1 VAATRTPRTDRKRFQ
16 VVDDTLVIGDLT
28 ITFQRTLR
36 VSEQGI
42 NALPPGL
49 GNFPLRTIDPMRP
62 HLPEW
67 ITRRGGVLLPLYLRE
82 AMWLS
87 FSADQPVA
95 IQIGIGG
102 RCVVSGEELV
112 NALVRDPQNYVVTP
126 TQPWIDGY
134 KTDDGEVRQFVAVA
148 PGSGQSAEHQ
158 LTGSDSVGGVQIQVW
173 HLTPAALKRWRA
185 QQNRSARRHSGV
197 VFSAPL
203 QSNPFDSIVYSQ
215 ALASPPDAL
224 VLYHKQAS
232 PMAVGLG
239 GAIEQEIYPDE
250 FAAEDWQA
258 EPTARVW
265 VHLVS
270 IPSWCELTGEPA
282 PSTPVSTETYIEYG
296 LPWFDY
302 YDADAGDIPA
312 TDTLANLK
320 SIGELTE
327 DPADTDGAWVHPD
340 APVVR
345 RILDDRPRAVS
356 PGDWDWA

>member
-1 VAATRTPRTDRKRFQ
+1 MATTRTPRADRKRFQ
-16 VVDDTLVIGDLT
+16 VVDDSLVIGDLH

-36 VSEQGI
+36 VSEQGT

-62 HLPEW
+62 HLPAW
-67 ITRRGGVLLPLYLRE
+67 IASRGGVLLPLYLRE

-87 FSADQPVA
+87 FSTDQPVA

-112 NALVRDPQNYVVTP
+112 NALVRDPQNYVVAP

-134 KTDDGEVRQFVAVA
+134 KTDDGEVRQFVAVT

-185 QQNRSARRHSGV
+185 QQNRSARHSSGIV
-197 VFSAPL
+197 YGAPL
-203 QSNPFDSIVYSQ
+203 PTTSFDSIVFS
-215 ALASPPDAL
+215 ATAPPSDGL
-224 VLYHKQAS
+224 VLYSMAS

-270 IPSWCELTGEPA
+270 IPTWCELTGEPA

-312 TDTLANLK
+312 TETLANLK
-320 SIGELTE
+320 SVGELTGE
-327 DPADTDGAWVHPD
+327 TGGAWVHPD

-345 RILDDRPRAVS
+345 RIRDERERVVS
-356 PGDWDWA
+356 PGNWDWA